1 MTPEPFDQEMARLL
15 ERTLPALLRARQR
28 AEQIAAETNTAI
40 ADWVD
45 GKVVLTYPKKAEP
58 SSAK

>member
-1 MTPEPFDQEMARLL
+1 MAWSR
-15 ERTLPALLRARQR
+15 PAPRPTTRRA
-28 AEQIAAETNTAI
+28 IAAETNTAI
-40 ADWVD
+40 ADWAD

>member
-1 MTPEPFDQEMARLL
+1 MNPKPIEQASNPLL
-15 ERTLPALLRARQR
+15 ARTLPALLRARQR

-45 GKVVLTYPKKAEP
+45 GKVVLTYPKKTEP